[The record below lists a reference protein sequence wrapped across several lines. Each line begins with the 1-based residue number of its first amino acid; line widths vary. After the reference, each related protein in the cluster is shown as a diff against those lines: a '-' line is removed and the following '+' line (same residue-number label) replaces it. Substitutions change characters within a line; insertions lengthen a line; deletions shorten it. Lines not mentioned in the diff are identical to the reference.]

1 MDKIKTV
8 KIKNPDGSVSEET
21 YTISVDAK
29 NVDMKNGKD
38 LQDTIGDINVDK
50 DGSIAKQLGKYKD
63 CSGDIEILYANVD
76 NLEAADMDLENDIVD
91 LQVNKINKTDI
102 IDNLNSLSNTK
113 VLSAK
118 QGNELKK
125 IIDKVTYIF
134 PNYEDVVTGDYTIIQ
149 AYDKNI
155 LIDCTHSINWKS
167 FKNTIEQNKI
177 THFDIFILTHFH
189 DDHVGN
195 FINLVD
201 NGYIDKNT
209 IMYFPTFDTTL
220 WSSNSAYPYYLST
233 MQKINDENLSY
244 INPTEGQKIEI
255 NEYFNF
261 KLYNTNDI
269 FAYNNISTNY
279 NETSMIAIFNHYDI
293 TSMFLGDCGRPAVQ
307 YFYNQGIFPN
317 LIHLYKMG
325 HHGIDTEVT
334 STYDIIKYLKIF
346 NAIQII
352 SIKDLELDKSAGSGT
367 YDDMKKMGANIYVT
381 GYNLD
386 NIKFSSANN
395 NIELIKGTNAIGNA
409 NTRYKSIDIYVDS
422 ENYSAERQDGS
433 STYPFKELNQAI
445 GSISKDNGIIYTI
458 HLANGTYNSVG
469 GLNNNNSNIFGVSN
483 TVKIIGESKSGVI
496 LKRGFQIYNCMNVV
510 IDNLTIE
517 MSFEQRGISCRNSNI
532 YITNVDYVKSQDL
545 VNTQNVFTF
554 DNCIA
559 FVKNCSMS
567 EASHGIINTE
577 SFLTL
582 DNISFTSIVTACI
595 KCNGGHICH
604 SNINITDQSPFIVN
618 DTKKGYF
625 ENGVELLSTPFSY
638 NTYADRTAQL
648 NADISLFNKFKIEY
662 KVDNQFKS
670 EYIDNQNSAFYI
682 LLDMGHIGATGGYFT
697 EGLVK
702 LNGATA
708 YLEKC
713 KQMSISDT
721 GNVTIFNPYN
731 GLIITSIKGY

>member
-1 MDKIKTV
+1 MEPKGEYSAEAYYEKLNTV
-8 KIKNPDGSVSEET
+8 LYNDST
-21 YTISVDAK
+21 YMAIQPSHNILPT
-29 NVDMKNGKD
+29 
-38 LQDTIGDINVDK
+38 DTEYWQLIGGGVTKEDI
-50 DGSIAKQLGKYKD
+50 
-63 CSGDIEILYANVD
+63 VD
-76 NLEAADMDLENDIVD
+76 NLESTASDKPLSARQGKKLKE
-91 LQVNKINKTDI
+91 I
-102 IDNLNSLSNTK
+102 ID
-113 VLSAK
+113 
-118 QGNELKK
+118 E
-125 IIDKVTYIF
+125 VTYIF
-134 PNYEDVVTGDYTIIQ
+134 PNYEDAVTGDYTIIQ

-155 LIDCTHSINWKS
+155 LIDCTHSINWES
-167 FKNTIEQNKI
+167 FKNTIDQNKI

-244 INPTEGQKIEI
+244 INPTGGQKIEI
-255 NEYFNF
+255 NEYFSF
-261 KLYNTNDI
+261 KLYNTNDV

-279 NETSMIAIFNHYDI
+279 NETSMIAIFNHYGI

-317 LIHLYKMG
+317 PIHLYKMG

-469 GLNNNNSNIFGVSN
+469 GLNNNNSNIFGVTN
-483 TVKIIGESKSGVI
+483 TVKIIGESKSGVV
-496 LKRGFQIYNCMNVV
+496 LKRGLQIYNCMNVV

-517 MSFEQRGISCRNSNI
+517 MSFEQRGISCRNSNV

-545 VNTQNVFTF
+545 VNKQNAFTF

-595 KCNGGHICH
+595 KCNGGHIYH

-648 NADISLFNKFKIEY
+648 NANISLFNKFKIEY

-670 EYIDNQNSAFYI
+670 EYIDNKSSAFYV

-713 KQMSISDT
+713 KQMAISDA
-721 GNVTIFNPYN
+721 GAVTIFNPYN